1 MSDDFYLSLDEINED
16 EIVIG
21 DEDEGRYE
29 ILTPFLVFIPC
40 SDSLRKVLI

>member
-21 DEDEGRYE
+21 DEDEGRY
-29 ILTPFLVFIPC
+29 LG
-40 SDSLRKVLI
+40 

>member
-21 DEDEGRYE
+21 DEDEGRY
-29 ILTPFLVFIPC
+29 
-40 SDSLRKVLI
+40 